1 MSYASIFFTLF
12 TGLIVLSGLFIV
24 KQQSSAIVERFG
36 RFLVVRRPGLHIK
49 IPLVDRIAGRL
60 SLRILQLDVI
70 VETKTKDDVFVK
82 LKVSV
87 QYKVIEDKV
96 YDAFYKLDYPQ
107 DQITSYVFDVVRAE
121 VPKMILD
128 DVFEKKDEIANAV
141 KSELNDAMSN
151 YGYDI
156 IKALVTD
163 IDPDAEVKTAMNK
176 INAAE
181 RQKVA
186 AQYEGDA
193 ARILIVEK
201 AKAEAESK
209 RLQGQGIADQRRE
222 IARGLEES
230 VDVLNNV
237 GINSQ
242 EASALIVVTQHYDT
256 LQSIGEE
263 TNSNLIL
270 LPNSPQAGSDML
282 NNMVASFTASN
293 QIGEAMKKQ
302 NTKNKEEKN
311 KD

>member
-1 MSYASIFFTLF
+1 M
-12 TGLIVLSGLFIV
+12 
-24 KQQSSAIVERFG
+24 
-36 RFLVVRRPGLHIK
+36 
-49 IPLVDRIAGRL
+49 
-60 SLRILQLDVI
+60 
-70 VETKTKDDVFVK
+70 
-82 LKVSV
+82 
-87 QYKVIEDKV
+87 
-96 YDAFYKLDYPQ
+96 
-107 DQITSYVFDVVRAE
+107 VRAE
-121 VPKMILD
+121 VPKMKLD
-128 DVFEKKDEIANAV
+128 DVFEKKDDIANAV
-141 KSELNDAMSN
+141 KRELNDAMIN

-163 IDPDAEVKTAMNK
+163 IDPDQQVKEAMNR

-181 RQKVA
+181 REKVA

-230 VDVLNNV
+230 VDVLNGV

-293 QIGEAMKKQ
+293 QIGEAMKQQ
-302 NTKNKEEKN
+302 NQKNKGGN
-311 KD
+311 KPTAS

>member
-1 MSYASIFFTLF
+1 MSIITYLLFGLGALIIF
-12 TGLIVLSGLFIV
+12 TGFFVV

-36 RFLVVRRPGLHIK
+36 KFLSIRQSGLHFK
-49 IPLVDRIAGRL
+49 IPLVDRIAGRI

-87 QYKVIEDKV
+87 QYKIIQEKV
-96 YDAFYKLDYPQ
+96 YEAFYKLDYPQ
-107 DQITSYVFDVVRAE
+107 DQITSYVFDVVRAV
-121 VPKMILD
+121 VPKMKLD
-128 DVFEKKDEIANAV
+128 DVFEKKNEIADAV
-141 KSELNDAMSN
+141 KGELNDAMIN

-163 IDPDAEVKTAMNK
+163 IDPDAEVKAAMNK

-181 RQKVA
+181 RKKVA

-193 ARILIVEK
+193 ERILIVEK
-201 AKAEAESK
+201 AKAEAQSK

-256 LQSIGEE
+256 LQSIGGE

-270 LPNSPQAGSDML
+270 LPNSPQAGSEML
-282 NNMVASFTASN
+282 NNMVASFSASN
-293 QIGEAMKKQ
+293 QIGEAMKESNRKQ
-302 NTKNKEEKN
+302 KDKKEE
-311 KD
+311 

>member
-1 MSYASIFFTLF
+1 METTTIIIIAVLLLF
-12 TGLIVLSGLFIV
+12 LFSGLFVV
-24 KQQSSAIVERFG
+24 KQQTAAVVERFG
-36 RFLVVRRPGLHIK
+36 RFLSIRQSGLHFK
-49 IPLVDRIAGRL
+49 IPLIDRISGRI

-87 QYKVIEDKV
+87 QYKVVQEKV

-107 DQITSYVFDVVRAE
+107 DQITSYVFDVVRAV
-121 VPKMILD
+121 VPKMKLD
-128 DVFEKKDEIANAV
+128 DVFEKKNEIANAV
-141 KSELNDAMSN
+141 KGELNDAMSN

-163 IDPDAEVKTAMNK
+163 IDPDAEVKAAMNR

-181 RQKVA
+181 RKKVA
-186 AQYEGDA
+186 AQYDGDA
-193 ARILIVEK
+193 ERILIVEK

-230 VDVLNNV
+230 VDVLNKV

-256 LQSIGEE
+256 LQSIGGE
-263 TNSNLIL
+263 TNTNLIL
-270 LPNSPQAGSDML
+270 LPNSPQAGSEML

-302 NTKNKEEKN
+302 QLEQKKQKE
-311 KD
+311 

>member
-1 MSYASIFFTLF
+1 MGTTSIIIIAVLLFFLF
-12 TGLIVLSGLFIV
+12 SGLFVV
-24 KQQSSAIVERFG
+24 KQQTAAVVERFG
-36 RFLVVRRPGLHIK
+36 RFLSIRQSGLHFK
-49 IPLVDRIAGRL
+49 IPLIDRISGRI

-87 QYKVIEDKV
+87 QYKVVQEKV

-107 DQITSYVFDVVRAE
+107 DQITSYVFDVVRAV
-121 VPKMILD
+121 VPKMKLD

-141 KSELNDAMSN
+141 KGELNDAMIN

-163 IDPDAEVKTAMNK
+163 IDPDAEVKAAMNR

-181 RQKVA
+181 RKKVA
-186 AQYEGDA
+186 AQYDGDA
-193 ARILIVEK
+193 ERILIVEK

-230 VDVLNNV
+230 VDVLNKV

-256 LQSIGEE
+256 LQSIGGE
-263 TNSNLIL
+263 TNTNLIL
-270 LPNSPQAGSDML
+270 LPNSPQAGSEML

-302 NTKNKEEKN
+302 QLEQKKQKE
-311 KD
+311 

>member
-1 MSYASIFFTLF
+1 
-12 TGLIVLSGLFIV
+12 
-24 KQQSSAIVERFG
+24 
-36 RFLVVRRPGLHIK
+36 
-49 IPLVDRIAGRL
+49 
-60 SLRILQLDVI
+60 
-70 VETKTKDDVFVK
+70 
-82 LKVSV
+82 VSV
-87 QYKVIEDKV
+87 QYKVVSEKV

-107 DQITSYVFDVVRAE
+107 DQITSYVFDVVRAV
-121 VPKMILD
+121 VPKMKLD
-128 DVFEKKDEIANAV
+128 DVFEKKDDIANAV
-141 KSELNDAMSN
+141 KGELNDAMIN

-163 IDPDAEVKTAMNK
+163 IDPDAEVKAAMNR

-181 RQKVA
+181 RKKVA

-193 ARILIVEK
+193 ERILIVEK

-222 IARGLEES
+222 IARGLEDS

-293 QIGEAMKKQ
+293 QIGEAMKMQNKKQ
-302 NTKNKEEKN
+302 NGKNQEDESKG
-311 KD
+311 

>member
-1 MSYASIFFTLF
+1 MGTATIIIIAVVILF
-12 TGLIVLSGLFIV
+12 LFSGLFVV
-24 KQQSSAIVERFG
+24 KQQTAAIVERFG
-36 RFLVVRRPGLHIK
+36 RFLSIRQSGLHFK
-49 IPLVDRIAGRL
+49 IPFIDRISGRI

-87 QYKVIEDKV
+87 QYKVVQEKV
-96 YDAFYKLDYPQ
+96 YDAFYKLDFPQ
-107 DQITSYVFDVVRAE
+107 DQITSYVFDVVRAV
-121 VPKMILD
+121 VPKMKLD
-128 DVFEKKDEIANAV
+128 DVFEKKDDIAIAV
-141 KSELNDAMSN
+141 KTELNDAMTN

-163 IDPDAEVKTAMNK
+163 IDPDAEVKAAMNR

-181 RQKVA
+181 RKKVA
-186 AQYEGDA
+186 AQYDGDA
-193 ARILIVEK
+193 ERILIVEK

-230 VDVLNNV
+230 VDVLNGV

-256 LQSIGEE
+256 LQSIGES

-293 QIGEAMKKQ
+293 QIGEAMKAQTLKNDTKQ
-302 NTKNKEEKN
+302 